1 MVFAARADAHRV
13 TRIYA
18 RVATAAALSLGL
30 AGCGLSHG
38 APAAPAPLPH
48 PSAKRIYAEMQHSLG
63 RFHSLEMQ
71 MTEVEQIGRHRVHA
85 HVTSRIE
92 LPGRFEMVTSFGG
105 RSYTALFVG
114 RRSFVKYNPAALYAI
129 AHNAT
134 AAQEH
139 GNRWFALT
147 DLPAAAAVAA
157 ALKHPTLGGCELEG
171 TPGPLRFVRSATLDG
186 VPTWVIGERKGRVR
200 RTLEISA
207 AEPHLLLR
215 VTGHVSGQPVLTL
228 PSCGGDQSSAA
239 RATVQTEN
247 AIIRETGVRVNHVT
261 ASYSGYNA
269 PQNLRAPR
277 HAPSL
282 PTPGVTQH

>member
-1 MVFAARADAHRV
+1 MVFATRADAHGV

-18 RVATAAALSLGL
+18 RAAAAATLSLGL
-30 AGCGLSHG
+30 AGCGLSHA
-38 APAAPAPLPH
+38 APAAPTPPPH

-63 RFHSLEMQ
+63 RFHSLETQ
-71 MTEVEQIGRHRVHA
+71 ATELERVGRRHVHA
-85 HVTSRIE
+85 QITSRIE
-92 LPGRFEMVTSFGG
+92 LPGRFEMVTSFSG
-105 RSYTALFVG
+105 RSFTFLYVG
-114 RRSFVKYNPAALYAI
+114 HRSFLKYNFAALYAV

-139 GNRWFALT
+139 ANQWFALT
-147 DLPAAAAVAA
+147 DPPATAAVAT
-157 ALKHPTLGGCELEG
+157 ALKHPTFGGCELEG
-171 TPGPLRFVRSATLDG
+171 APGPLRFLRSATLDG
-186 VPTWVIGERKGRVR
+186 VPTWMIGERKENVR

-207 AEPHLLLR
+207 TDPHLLLR

-228 PSCGGDQSSAA
+228 PSCGGAQSSAA

-247 AIIRETGVRVNHVT
+247 AILRETGVRVNHVT
-261 ASYSGYNA
+261 VSYSGYNA

-277 HAPSL
+277 HASSL